1 MVQID
6 CVRISIDSKEIDR
19 VRIDIDSKE
28 IDNARIDIDSK
39 DLQAMVN
46 LSVNIPWENISVN
59 IPWENISVNIPW
71 ENFFKL
77 TLLARASNLLFK
89 NVLIKV
95 L

>member
-1 MVQID
+1 M
-6 CVRISIDSKEIDR
+6 DSKEIDR
-19 VRIDIDSKE
+19 VKIDIDSKE
-28 IDNARIDIDSK
+28 IDRFWIDIDS
-39 DLQAMVN
+39 
-46 LSVNIPWENISVN
+46 S

-77 TLLARASNLLFK
+77 TLLSRFSNLLFK